1 MRVKDIMT
9 SNVSCVR
16 ATDSLSSAAKLMWDC
31 DCGAV
36 PVVDE
41 SSQVI
46 GMITDRDICMS
57 CWSQDRAPT
66 AIQVSQ
72 SMSRELF
79 CCSPED
85 SLASAEST
93 MRSKQVRRLPV
104 TDGEG
109 RLAGIISLAD
119 LVKQSRQ
126 GDGQRR
132 EAAPEEVTSTLAGIC
147 QRRGAAAAPPVIN
160 A

>member
-1 MRVKDIMT
+1 
-9 SNVSCVR
+9 
-16 ATDSLSSAAKLMWDC
+16 MWDC

-85 SLASAEST
+85 SLASAETT

-104 TDGEG
+104 TDREG

-119 LVKQSRQ
+119 LVRQ
-126 GDGQRR
+126 GATNGQRR
-132 EAAPEEVTSTLAGIC
+132 EAAPDEVASTLAGIC
-147 QRRGAAAAPPVIN
+147 RRRGGVAAPPVIN

>member
-1 MRVKDIMT
+1 MKVKDIMT

-16 ATDSLSSAAKLMWDC
+16 VSDSCAAAAKLMWDC

-36 PVVDE
+36 PVIDD
-41 SSQVI
+41 SSKVV

-57 CWSQDRAPT
+57 CWTQDRSPSAV
-66 AIQVSQ
+66 QVSQ
-72 SMSRELF
+72 SMSRELH

-85 SLASAEST
+85 TLASAENT

-104 TDGEG
+104 TDGQG

-119 LVKQSRQ
+119 LVKHSSRT
-126 GDGQRR
+126 GGQRP
-132 EAAPEEVTSTLAGIC
+132 EVIAEEVTSTLAGIC
-147 QRRGAAAAPPVIN
+147 QSRGHAAPPTIN